1 MYYLKSRK
9 YKDKWSEAAEHKCKK
24 EVEKL
29 HQNIEEL
36 LQEREELEHEV
47 AELRRTAQKHNKR
60 K

>member
-29 HQNIEEL
+29 RQNVEEL
-36 LQEREELEHEV
+36 LHEREELELEV
-47 AELRRTAQKHNKR
+47 AELRRAAQKHNKH